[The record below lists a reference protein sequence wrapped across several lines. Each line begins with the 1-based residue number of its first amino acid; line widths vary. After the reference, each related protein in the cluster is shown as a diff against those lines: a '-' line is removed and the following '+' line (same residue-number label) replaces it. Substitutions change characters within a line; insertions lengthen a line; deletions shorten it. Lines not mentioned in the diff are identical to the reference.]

1 MANLESLIEG
11 RSPLVAAL
19 LTFVVLVVAGL
30 VIMLIGFTLIGII
43 VFVGSIPAAFIAWMA
58 AD

>member
-19 LTFVVLVVAGL
+19 VTLVVLAVAGV
-30 VIMLIGFTLIGII
+30 VIMLIGLTLIGII
-43 VFVGSIPAAFIAWMA
+43 VALASIPAAFIAWMA